1 MLLDSTHFLL
11 YKKYNYI
18 CNIYIYYEPY
28 KTILFMRQVLKYF
41 SIILVIFISFAC
53 SKKTPLADFE
63 EGKMSLL
70 TRSVSPEEFDWETTY
85 LN

>member
-1 MLLDSTHFLL
+1 
-11 YKKYNYI
+11 
-18 CNIYIYYEPY
+18 
-28 KTILFMRQVLKYF
+28 MRQVLKYF

-70 TRSVSPEEFDWETTY
+70 TRSVSPEEFNWETTY